1 MGYLFQVTE
10 AYSRVF
16 NSTPFYISSLLSPMR
31 KRHRD
36 EVFGGDQS
44 EVTITILEDLS

>member
-1 MGYLFQVTE
+1 MFQVTE

-36 EVFGGDQS
+36 VVFGGDES
-44 EVTITILEDLS
+44 EVIATLEDLS